1 MIALLGF
8 ELLRPS
14 ATAWTLAAGLLFVA
28 GIYGLH
34 ARRRARE
41 RLVSPL
47 QLRRFLPGFSRTRAR
62 TRVLLASLAALFLAL
77 SLSGPVRGYTV
88 REVRRRGLDL
98 VVCIDTSHSMLVR
111 DLRPDRL
118 TRAKR
123 EVRGLLDR
131 LGDDRVALLTFA
143 GDVREIAPLTRDTR
157 TLATLLETIDPEDHR
172 VGGTD
177 LGQAIERALLLFDE
191 RSGNHEAIVVLTD
204 GEDHEGR
211 ALALAR
217 RAAERNIRI
226 YVIGMGT
233 PDGGKIPRGRVGG
246 GEEFLTD
253 RDGNEVISALAGET
267 LERVAEESRGAYLAA
282 TQSAFPLEEIYRER
296 VAKLEG
302 REYSAGE
309 ERVPHDRFQWA
320 LVAAAAC
327 MLVESGL
334 RETRPARARRRA

>member
-8 ELLRPS
+8 ELLRPG
-14 ATAWTLAAGLLFVA
+14 ATAWTLAGAAVLLAGLA
-28 GIYGLH
+28 GLR

-41 RLVSPL
+41 RLVAPA
-47 QLRRFLPGFSRTRAR
+47 QLARFLPGFSTSRAR
-62 TRVLLASLAALFLAL
+62 ARVALAAGAAALLAVALA
-77 SLSGPVRGYTV
+77 GPVRGYTV

-98 VVCIDTSHSMLVR
+98 VVCVDTSRSMLVR

-118 TRAKR
+118 ERAKR

-143 GDVREIAPLTRDTR
+143 GDVHEVAPLTRDDR
-157 TLATLLETIDPEDHR
+157 TLATLLDTVSTADNR

-177 LGQAIERALLLFDE
+177 LGQALERALLLFDE

-204 GEDHEGR
+204 GEDHQGR
-211 ALALAR
+211 ALSVAR
-217 RAAERNIRI
+217 RAGERGIRI

-233 PDGGKIPRGRVGG
+233 AGGGKIPQPRAGG

-253 RDGNEVISALAGET
+253 REGQEVISALGGET
-267 LERVAEESRGAYLAA
+267 LARVAEESGGAYLAA
-282 TQSAFPLEEIYRER
+282 TDAAFPLEEIYEER
-296 VAKLEG
+296 IARLEG
-302 REYSAGE
+302 REYSVGE

-320 LVAAAAC
+320 LVLAAAC

-334 RETRPARARRRA
+334 RETRPRKGGAA